1 MFRKLAKPTA
11 NADNLMEP
19 LAFSQGCCPDADLTE
34 CKYRFTIPNA
44 STITGITLTDASGT
58 SVAKTLTSNLGVTA
72 DGATTLVRALKV
84 LIESAGYVND
94 ANRTPAYRITASG
107 SNTIVDFF
115 GEAVIAS
122 IQRTSGGNLTPTV
135 TCNRVGKCTFTL
147 VWPGSADS
155 TTFTVNSVDAT
166 LAAHE
171 IGTDSAAT
179 LKAAIEALANWP
191 AAAVLTVTE
200 DSEAYTLSIYYLAMT
215 RFSLDGDSFSQ
226 SDCKPDY
233 I

>member
-1 MFRKLAKPTA
+1 MFRKLAHPTA
-11 NADNLMEP
+11 NADNLIDA

-44 STITGITLTDASGT
+44 STITGITLIGADGV
-58 SVAKTLTSNLGVTA
+58 SVAKVLTTNLGVTA
-72 DGATTLVRALKV
+72 NGATTLVRALKV

-94 ANRTPAYRITASG
+94 ANRTPAYRISTSG

-115 GEAVIAS
+115 GEATLSS

-147 VWPGSADS
+147 VWPGSAS
-155 TTFTVNSVDAT
+155 ATTFTVNSVDAS
-166 LAAHE
+166 LAAHV
-171 IGTDSAAT
+171 IGTASAAT
-179 LKAAIEALANWP
+179 LKASIEALANWP
-191 AAAVLTVTE
+191 AAAVLTVTA

-215 RFSLDGDSFSQ
+215 RFSLEGDSFSQ